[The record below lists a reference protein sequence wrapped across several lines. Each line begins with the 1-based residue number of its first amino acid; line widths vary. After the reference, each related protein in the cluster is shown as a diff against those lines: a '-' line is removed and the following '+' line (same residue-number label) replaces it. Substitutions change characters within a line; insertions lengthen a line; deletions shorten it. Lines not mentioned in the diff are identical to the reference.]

1 MLRRP
6 GRPMSPSPTP
16 AEIDRDLTVLLP
28 LKGRPEFTLRWM
40 KYADSVRFPFRV
52 LIADGSEDET
62 GPKIL
67 SNKANFPNVNYEYM
81 RYPYD
86 QTYAEYYS
94 KVVDALSHVKTPF
107 AVMADND
114 DFFIVEG
121 LRNAVAFLR
130 AHPDYSACGGHVGM
144 FWITSTGKAFHG
156 NVTYGNKIE
165 LKWRR
170 RPPSVAQE
178 TAAERMWNQFLYYF
192 DASYYDVQRTEE
204 LKSRFAALRALDIQD
219 LFLAEYLLAFLT
231 SIAGK

>member
-1 MLRRP
+1 MLQRP
-6 GRPMSPSPTP
+6 DGTMSSAPTP
-16 AEIDRDLTVLLP
+16 ADIDRDLTVLLP

-130 AHPDYSACGGHVGM
+130 AHPDYSACSGHIGV
-144 FWITSTGKAFHG
+144 FWVMPSEEYGHYSVAYGKQ
-156 NVTYGNKIE
+156 IE
-165 LKWRR
+165 SKWRCR
-170 RPPSVAQE
+170 
-178 TAAERMWNQFLYYF
+178 
-192 DASYYDVQRTEE
+192 
-204 LKSRFAALRALDIQD
+204 
-219 LFLAEYLLAFLT
+219 
-231 SIAGK
+231 

>member
-1 MLRRP
+1 MLQRP
-6 GRPMSPSPTP
+6 GRAMSPSPNP

-40 KYADSVRFPFRV
+40 KYADSVRFPFHV

-114 DFFIVEG
+114 DLFIVTGLRKAVQFLSSHPEYITCGGQCAFFWLTSSTMNECEG
-121 LRNAVAFLR
+121 LL
-130 AHPDYSACGGHVGM
+130 
-144 FWITSTGKAFHG
+144 
-156 NVTYGNKIE
+156 YGDQIE
-165 LKWRR
+165 WKC
-170 RPPSVAQE
+170 SCDAQSMTAE
-178 TAAERMWNQFLYYF
+178 TARERIRNQSL
-192 DASYYDVQRTEE
+192 S
-204 LKSRFAALRALDIQD
+204 AA
-219 LFLAEYLLAFLT
+219 
-231 SIAGK
+231 